1 MYYVPYIYVH
11 VKSVYMSPPPPF
23 FFSFF
28 LNSGAPPSD
37 QSVGLH
43 TGPLC

>member
-11 VKSVYMSPPPPF
+11 VKSVYMFPP
-23 FFSFF
+23 FSFF

>member
-11 VKSVYMSPPPPF
+11 VKSVYMSPPPLF
-23 FFSFF
+23 FF

>member
-11 VKSVYMSPPPPF
+11 VKSVYIWSE
-23 FFSFF
+23 
-28 LNSGAPPSD
+28 APPSD

>member
-11 VKSVYMSPPPPF
+11 VKSVYMFPPP
-23 FFSFF
+23 FSFF